1 MYTERH
7 SIPISISVSASD
19 VADGTIVVEGL
30 ASYADQV
37 LLLELQKTDH
47 RMAKSDPV
55 RHAFPIREIQIV
67 EFKRRPVGSII
78 SLELISIGALSDLP
92 GSDRNRIKLNVA
104 RKYRNRASDLVTHIQ
119 IELTE
124 LRLADM

>member
-55 RHAFPIREIQIV
+55 RHEFPIREIQIV

-78 SLELISIGALSDLP
+78 SLELISIGVLSDLP